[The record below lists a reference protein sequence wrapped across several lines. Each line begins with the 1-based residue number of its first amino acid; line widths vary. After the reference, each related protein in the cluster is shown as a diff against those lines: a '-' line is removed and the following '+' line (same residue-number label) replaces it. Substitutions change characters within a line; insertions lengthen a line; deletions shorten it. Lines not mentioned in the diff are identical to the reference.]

1 MMRAQIQKWGN
12 SIGVMIL
19 KKIATKLNI
28 GANSIVNLT
37 ISNNSL
43 VIDAEISELDR
54 LVEQITVSNIH
65 GEILNDD
72 SKVGKESW

>member
-1 MMRAQIQKWGN
+1 MQAQIQKWGN
-12 SIGVMIL
+12 SIGVRIP
-19 KKIATKLNI
+19 KKIATRLNI
-28 GANSIVNLT
+28 GANTIVNLT

-54 LVEQITVSNIH
+54 LVDQITASNIH

>member
-1 MMRAQIQKWGN
+1 
-12 SIGVMIL
+12 MIL